1 MKSCT
6 NCNNEFE
13 GNYCNDCGQK
23 AFEESDKSIRHIL
36 ADFFHAFTNFD
47 KGFLKTIFTV
57 VRHPGRLSIDYCSG
71 KQKTYFRPVSL
82 FLIVVIA
89 YLFSPFLKGMQPDFA
104 HYASTPL
111 VGKIME
117 TRIESKLITDNVTF
131 EVLRDK
137 FNAKSEITS
146 KLSLF
151 ILIPFAALLIL
162 LLFSSRKSSLY
173 DAIILSIEVNIYYL
187 FMFFI
192 ALPWVLFLITKLL
205 FWAIGSFGITVNG
218 VGNGS
223 EESLLSIVGI
233 FLLLVWYGFT
243 IFNRFFGGHRLLTII
258 K

>member
-1 MKSCT
+1 M
-6 NCNNEFE
+6 
-13 GNYCNDCGQK
+13 
-23 AFEESDKSIRHIL
+23 
-36 ADFFHAFTNFD
+36 
-47 KGFLKTIFTV
+47 
-57 VRHPGRLSIDYCSG
+57 DYCSG

-104 HYASTPL
+104 HYASTPF

-117 TRIESKLITDNVTF
+117 TRIESKLITDKVTF

-151 ILIPFAALLIL
+151 LLIPFAALLIL
-162 LLFSSRKSSLY
+162 LLYYSRKSSLY
-173 DAIILSIEVNIYYL
+173 DAIILSIEVNTYYL

-192 ALPWVLFLITKLL
+192 ALPWVLFLITKIM

-243 IFNRFFGGHRLLTII
+243 IFNRFFGGHRLLTVI
-258 K
+258 KSIVFMSLHVLFALTVYRYIVFELVFLQI